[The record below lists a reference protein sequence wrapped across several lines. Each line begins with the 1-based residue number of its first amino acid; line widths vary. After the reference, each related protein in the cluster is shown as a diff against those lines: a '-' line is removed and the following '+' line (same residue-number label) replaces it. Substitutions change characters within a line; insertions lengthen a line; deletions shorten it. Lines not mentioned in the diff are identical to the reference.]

1 MNMSMQKDSSFN
13 RSFER
18 ENGLSMLLFDQNKMF
33 ADPSIYKNNSITNN
47 GSMNFGFTPFVQK

>member
-1 MNMSMQKDSSFN
+1 MQKDSSFN